1 MTEEK
6 RATVLIRSQVDRS
19 IRLHL
24 HETVNDDGGGRAFQG
39 RALDNELIIR
49 PGPNPGID
57 KKYFETWKEQN
68 KGLELIALLLS
79 EDEA

>member
-24 HETVNDDGGGRAFQG
+24 HQTVSDDGGGRAFQG
-39 RALDNELIIR
+39 RVLDNELIIR

-57 KKYFETWKEQN
+57 KEYFEAWKEQN